1 MAAGGPGDHPLMDI
15 INYNLEAYNKRF
27 DELISE
33 ISKFVSSDRL
43 SEMFDWNE
51 HISISKEQLKEFE
64 ITLEKKLSELK
75 EQAIENGWE
84 ISAIL
89 PIRPNFTL

>member
-1 MAAGGPGDHPLMDI
+1 
-15 INYNLEAYNKRF
+15 
-27 DELISE
+27 
-33 ISKFVSSDRL
+33 
-43 SEMFDWNE
+43 MFDWNE

-89 PIRPNFTL
+89 FT